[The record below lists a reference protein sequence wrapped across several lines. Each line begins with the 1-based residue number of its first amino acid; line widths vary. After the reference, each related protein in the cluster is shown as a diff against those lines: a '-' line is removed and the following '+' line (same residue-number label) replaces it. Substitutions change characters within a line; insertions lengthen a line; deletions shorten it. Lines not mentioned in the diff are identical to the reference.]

1 MKRVRIEEFFRDFDK
16 LRKGKVTVPQFRTVL
31 SMLNFALTEAEFQSL
46 AYKYD
51 EDGHFGYSA
60 FCYNI
65 NLAFT
70 LKGIDKDPTV
80 SVKPIT

>member
-1 MKRVRIEEFFRDFDK
+1 
-16 LRKGKVTVPQFRTVL
+16 
-31 SMLNFALTEAEFQSL
+31 MLNFALTEAEFQSL

-51 EDGHFGYSA
+51 EAGHFGYSA

-70 LKGIDKDPTV
+70 QKGIDKDPTV